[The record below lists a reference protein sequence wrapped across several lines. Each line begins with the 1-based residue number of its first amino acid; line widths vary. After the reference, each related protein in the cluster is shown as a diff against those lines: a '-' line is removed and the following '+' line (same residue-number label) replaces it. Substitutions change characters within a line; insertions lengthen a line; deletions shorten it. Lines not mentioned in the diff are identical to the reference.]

1 MCITYYHLN
10 TTLVQFCSQESLHR
24 LTCQANS
31 SVYLAAAG
39 TRGICCFENFC
50 NSQEALNNLYGI
62 PTPSRNLTTT
72 PSFVSTTTS
81 EPTHTAT
88 TTMPNSPASSTEQ
101 STGSNSSPPVHAIVL
116 SVILPLMIIAVFAI
130 PMVIFLMYMR
140 LYIKHNRE
148 KSSSESEF
156 SQIYK

>member
-10 TTLVQFCSQESLHR
+10 TTLVQFCSQESFHR
-24 LTCQANS
+24 FTCQANS
-31 SVYLAAAG
+31 GVYLAAAG
-39 TRGICCFENFC
+39 IRGICCFENFC
-50 NSQEALNNLYGI
+50 NSQEALNDLYGT
-62 PTPSRNLTTT
+62 PTPSQNLTTT

-81 EPTHTAT
+81 EPTHTT

-101 STGSNSSPPVHAIVL
+101 STGSDSSPPVHAIVL
-116 SVILPLMIIAVFAI
+116 SVVLPLMIIAVFAI
-130 PMVIFLMYMR
+130 AMVIFLMYMR